1 MNSSMDP
8 SRMGAREMRDEIAA
22 ERLTAVAVAHAC
34 RARIAER
41 EPAIGAWARLDRD
54 KVFAAARA
62 LDLTTRR
69 GPLHGVPIGVKDLID
84 TADLPTEYGSPI
96 YRGHRPSA
104 DAAPVALARAAGAL
118 VLGKT
123 VTTEFA
129 TIIRA
134 RPQIRMTR
142 CARRAAHRAVRP
154 RRCPT
159 AWYHSPS
166 ARRPRDQS
174 SGRRRTAA

>member
-1 MNSSMDP
+1 MDP

-34 RARIAER
+34 LARIAER
-41 EPAIGAWARLDRD
+41 EPAIGAWAHLDRD

-62 LDLTTRR
+62 LDLTTRC

-118 VLGKT
+118 VPCDL
-123 VTTEFA
+123 
-129 TIIRA
+129 
-134 RPQIRMTR
+134 
-142 CARRAAHRAVRP
+142 
-154 RRCPT
+154 
-159 AWYHSPS
+159 
-166 ARRPRDQS
+166 S
-174 SGRRRTAA
+174 SGQDRKSE